1 MGPSSACFADFSQSN
16 LNGIQAEGVTGYAVG
31 SNFIFSWIDIYRKMV
46 LTDATGQEIQN
57 GYVSADSATWM
68 DTESWTLNN
77 GSFGYSISNFECQ
90 ALYCLKIT
98 TSSQGGGTLDVRVNA
113 GSGLVQ
119 EATGLNAHGATVL
132 DKCYTTEVSILELQN
147 PTTDG
152 WVGSVEYST
161 NGGAAYTFLTC
172 TNCGVGSSS
181 ESIIVDGNANG
192 AGVYPTECLNGDACS
207 FVQAPTP
214 SPTSAPTP
222 PTPAPPST
230 PTPAPPSTPL
240 LCSSWCAA
248 NTQPFS
254 VKVTWAGC
262 NGCTDPSV
270 PT

>member
-1 MGPSSACFADFSQSN
+1 MG
-16 LNGIQAEGVTGYAVG
+16 EGVCQ
-31 SNFIFSWIDIYRKMV
+31 K
-46 LTDATGQEIQN
+46 
-57 GYVSADSATWM
+57 WM
-68 DTESWTLNN
+68 PAPTPPPTPAPTPPPTPAPTPSLA
-77 GSFGYSISNFECQ
+77 F
-90 ALYCLKIT
+90 YCLKIT
-98 TSSQGGGTLDVRVNA
+98 TSSGGGGTLDVRVNA

-152 WVGSVEYST
+152 WAGSVEYST

-181 ESIIVDGNANG
+181 EFIIVDGNANG
-192 AGVYPTECLNGDACS
+192 AGFAPTECLNGDACS

-214 SPTSAPTP
+214 SPTPAPTP
-222 PTPAPPST
+222 PPTLAPTPPS
-230 PTPAPPSTPL
+230 PAPPSTPL

-254 VKVTWAGC
+254 VKVTWTSC
-262 NGCTDPSV
+262 KGCTDPSAST
-270 PT
+270 PTSTPAPPPTPAPPLMCSSWCAAR